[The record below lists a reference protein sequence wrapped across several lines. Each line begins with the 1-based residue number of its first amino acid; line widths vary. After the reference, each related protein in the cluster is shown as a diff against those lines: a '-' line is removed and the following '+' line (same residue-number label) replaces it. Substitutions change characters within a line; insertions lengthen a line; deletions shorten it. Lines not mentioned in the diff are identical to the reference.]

1 MKLKVGFIGVG
12 AMGTPMV
19 CNLIKAGYAVIIY
32 DIRKEAMEALALEG
46 VEQASS
52 PKDVARQ
59 CPVVITMLPSS
70 AEVEATVLGPD
81 GVIEG
86 VTPSSILID
95 MSSSYTYSTR
105 MLSKKLAKKGAR
117 MLDAPVSGGV
127 RGAREGTLA
136 IMVGGDEKVLKEC
149 RSILEAMGSKITHV
163 GNIGA
168 GHAVK
173 CLNNMCSACTMII
186 TSEALVAAA
195 KLGLNPELVLAA
207 INNSSGRSY
216 SSEYK
221 FPTFVLNGAFNSGFT
236 VSLMHKDV
244 GMAVRLGEELHVPM
258 FLGTIV
264 QQVYNYAVAKGG
276 SDMCHTSI
284 VKFIEECCG
293 VKVRGQKYSKKKG
306 VANHD
311 RHRKAD
317 LH

>member
-1 MKLKVGFIGVG
+1 MKLKVGSIGVG

-32 DIRKEAMEALALEG
+32 DIRKQAMEALAIEG

-59 CPVVITMLPSS
+59 CPVVIAMLPSS
-70 AEVEATVLGPD
+70 AEVEAAVLGPN

-95 MSSSYTYSTR
+95 MSISYTYSTR
-105 MLSKKLAKKGAR
+105 MLSKKLAEKGAH

-127 RGAREGTLA
+127 GGAREGTLA
-136 IMVGGDEKVLKEC
+136 IMVGGDENVLKEC
-149 RSILEAMGSKITHV
+149 RSILQAIGSKITHV
-163 GNIGA
+163 GDIGA

-173 CLNNMCSACTMII
+173 CLNNMCTACTMII
-186 TSEALVAAA
+186 TSEALVAAT

-207 INNSSGRSY
+207 INNGSGRSY

-236 VSLMHKDV
+236 VSLMNKDV

-258 FLGTIV
+258 FLGAIV
-264 QQVYNYAVAKGG
+264 RKVYNYAVTKGG
-276 SDMCHTSI
+276 SNMCHTGI
-284 VKFIEECCG
+284 VKLFDECCG
-293 VKVRGQKYSKKKG
+293 VNVHGQKYSKK
-306 VANHD
+306 
-311 RHRKAD
+311 RR
-317 LH
+317 